1 MGRRARGGG
10 QGRLPGGVTFKLR
23 PEKKVEEIYV
33 QRVRKVEEPA
43 YAKAPGETA

>member
-1 MGRRARGGG
+1 MGRRDRGGG
-10 QGRLPGGVTFKLR
+10 QGRLPGRVTFKLR
-23 PEKKVEEIYV
+23 PEKRVEEIYM